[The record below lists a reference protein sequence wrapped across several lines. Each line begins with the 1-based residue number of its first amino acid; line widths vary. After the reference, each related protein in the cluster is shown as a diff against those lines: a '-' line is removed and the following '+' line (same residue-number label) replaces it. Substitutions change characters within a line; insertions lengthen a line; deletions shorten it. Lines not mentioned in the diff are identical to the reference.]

1 MKLLGDYHTHTTLSD
16 GHSLLEDNFKSAVNK
31 GILQLA
37 ITDHSFSH
45 MAHGITRE
53 KFEEQ
58 KKEINEL
65 KSKYSNIQIL
75 HGVESNLMSLE
86 GDIDVRQNERE
97 NFDILVV
104 GYHYTYKPLSF
115 KNFFNFWLPSVLH
128 ITTKKRVQK
137 NTMAYI
143 NAMQKND
150 IDILAHLN
158 YGIKVDPV
166 QIAKVAK
173 EKEVYIELNAKHLG
187 FSDKQLLEMVETG
200 VKFIIDSD
208 AHYCENIAKNN
219 MAFAAIERLNIP
231 KTQVVNLN
239 DFPKFKNYNKDKK
252 Y

>member
-1 MKLLGDYHTHTTLSD
+1 
-16 GHSLLEDNFKSAVNK
+16 
-31 GILQLA
+31 
-37 ITDHSFSH
+37 
-45 MAHGITRE
+45 
-53 KFEEQ
+53 
-58 KKEINEL
+58 
-65 KSKYSNIQIL
+65 
-75 HGVESNLMSLE
+75 
-86 GDIDVRQNERE
+86 
-97 NFDILVV
+97 
-104 GYHYTYKPLSF
+104 
-115 KNFFNFWLPSVLH
+115 
-128 ITTKKRVQK
+128 
-137 NTMAYI
+137 MAYI

-208 AHYCENIAKNN
+208 AHYCKNIAKNN
-219 MAFAAIERLNIP
+219 TAFAVIERLNIP